1 MTGTVVISRLAPPII
16 MNLNC
21 LVTTTHYSA
30 RPVSAGWSLTNLIV
44 RVYRV
49 QSTVY
54 SLQSTLQV
62 LRLMKLISD
71 VPLAVGTD
79 TNCSKRVL

>member
-1 MTGTVVISRLAPPII
+1 MISRLAPPII

-44 RVYRV
+44 RVYSV
-49 QSTVY
+49 QGTVDIT
-54 SLQSTLQV
+54 SVEVDEIDIRCS
-62 LRLMKLISD
+62 ISGGNRYQ
-71 VPLAVGTD
+71 L
-79 TNCSKRVL
+79 

>member
-1 MTGTVVISRLAPPII
+1 MISRLAPPII

-21 LVTTTHYSA
+21 LVITTQYPA

-44 RVYRV
+44 RGYRV
-49 QSTVY
+49 QCTV
-54 SLQSTLQV
+54 QSTLQV

-79 TNCSKRVL
+79 TNCSRRVL

>member
-21 LVTTTHYSA
+21 LVITTQYPA

-44 RVYRV
+44 RVYSV
-49 QSTVY
+49 QCTVDIT
-54 SLQSTLQV
+54 SVEVDEIDIRCS
-62 LRLMKLISD
+62 ISGGNRYQ
-71 VPLAVGTD
+71 L
-79 TNCSKRVL
+79 

>member
-1 MTGTVVISRLAPPII
+1 MISRLAPPII

-21 LVTTTHYSA
+21 LVITTQYPA

-44 RVYRV
+44 RVCSV

-54 SLQSTLQV
+54 SLQSTV
-62 LRLMKLISD
+62 YITSVEVDEIDIRCSISGGNRYQ
-71 VPLAVGTD
+71 L
-79 TNCSKRVL
+79 

>member
-30 RPVSAGWSLTNLIV
+30 RPCIGWLVIDESDCKS
-44 RVYRV
+44 V
-49 QSTVY
+49 QCTEY
-54 SLQSTLQV
+54 SLQSTV
-62 LRLMKLISD
+62 YITSVEVDEIDIRCSISGGNRYQ
-71 VPLAVGTD
+71 L
-79 TNCSKRVL
+79 